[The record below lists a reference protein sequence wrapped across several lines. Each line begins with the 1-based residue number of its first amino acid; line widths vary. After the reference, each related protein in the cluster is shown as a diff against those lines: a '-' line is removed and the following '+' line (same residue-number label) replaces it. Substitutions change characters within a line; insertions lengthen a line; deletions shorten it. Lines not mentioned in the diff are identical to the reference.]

1 MSRPKVLVNKDNA
14 EKIYQY
20 FSKSIFEKR
29 LFKDESTQSIE
40 GKKDFL
46 ELGKDFNLTEKSQ
59 KMLQDWIDEHVP
71 VEKWARCLAT
81 MRQIR
86 STRKHNVKS
95 IKLDMETYTILKN
108 YSDHLQIS
116 IQETIMKAIKPLW
129 GNAENK
135 SKNID
140 VDAPPNELSP
150 VAKQAIEKQMQV
162 KLYMCVENNS
172 KFVRG
177 KKKVRENIERYH
189 LSQYQAQKIHKDGDD
204 YILTIPYE
212 TEEELNENIEELYEE
227 IHQVAGIYHCYV
239 EADISSIDGEKCW

>member
-40 GKKDFL
+40 GKKEFL
-46 ELGKDFNLTEKSQ
+46 ELGKDFNLAEESQ
-59 KMLQDWIDEHVP
+59 KMLQDWIDEYVP
-71 VEKWARCLAT
+71 IEKWARCLAT

-86 STRKHNVKS
+86 STRKHNVRS

-129 GNAENK
+129 ENAENK
-135 SKNID
+135 NKNMGMG
-140 VDAPPNELSP
+140 ALPNELSP
-150 VAKQAIEKQMQV
+150 VEKQTIEKQIQV
-162 KLYMCVENNS
+162 KLNIFVENNS

-177 KKKVRENIERYH
+177 KKKVRENIERNH

-212 TEEELNENIEELYEE
+212 TEEELNKNIEELYEE
-227 IHQVAGIYHCYV
+227 MHQVAGMYHCYV
-239 EADISSIDGEKCW
+239 EADISSMDGEKCW